1 MEIINKLIDKANLTA
16 LIDNFNKSGKKV
28 YAPVTKNGLCDFAKV
43 ESVQEID
50 FDCIAT
56 IQSAKSLVFPKV
68 EKLLSFEKTYDDVI
82 VKEID
87 LSKFPEVI
95 AFAGRPCDAAGFIP
109 LDAIFT
115 TDAVDEIFKTR
126 FDKLSIISISCKK
139 ADDFCF
145 CTSVNGGP
153 GNTAGSDILL
163 TEISATTYYAEII
176 TEKGKAIL
184 DANAEV
190 FKDTALVDKT
200 PFIAKIDQVFS
211 TEVIHE
217 KLKTLF
223 ESDIWDQQAM
233 RCVGCGACA
242 FVCPACGC
250 FDIQDETKGKNGVR
264 HRCWDSCGF
273 KIFTMHTSGHNPRE
287 KQAQRWRQRIFHKFS
302 YQPEQQKQFGCVG
315 CGRCSRACPSD
326 MNIAEHLTAIAG
338 Q

>member
-1 MEIINKLIDKANLTA
+1 MEIINKLIDKSSLSA
-16 LIDNFNKSGKKV
+16 LIERLNTSGKQV

-50 FDCIAT
+50 FDSIAT

-68 EKLLSFEKTYDDVI
+68 EKLLSYEKTYDDVI
-82 VKEID
+82 VKEVD
-87 LSKFPEVI
+87 LTKIPEVI

-109 LDAIFT
+109 LNAIFT
-115 TDAVDEIFKTR
+115 SDSVDQIFKTR
-126 FDKLSIISISCKK
+126 LDKLSIISISCKK

-145 CTSVNGGP
+145 CTSVNGSP
-153 GNTAGSDILL
+153 SNTSGSDILL
-163 TEISATTYYAEII
+163 TEISETTYYAEII

-184 DANAEV
+184 DAYADL
-190 FKDTALVDKT
+190 FKDSAVVDKT
-200 PFIAKIDQVFS
+200 PFVAKIDKQFS
-211 TEVIHE
+211 TEIINE

-223 ESDIWDQQAM
+223 ESDIWDHQAM

-250 FDIQDETKGKNGVR
+250 FDIQDETKGKDGVR

-302 YQPEQQKQFGCVG
+302 YQPEQQQEFGCVG

-326 MNIAEHLTAIAG
+326 MNIAEHLKAIAVK
-338 Q
+338 

>member
-16 LIDNFNKSGKKV
+16 LIDNFNKSGKNV

-50 FDCIAT
+50 FNCIAT

-68 EKLLSFEKTYDDVI
+68 EKLLSFEKTFDDVI
-82 VKEID
+82 VKEVD

-126 FDKLSIISISCKK
+126 FDKLTIISISCKK

-184 DANAEV
+184 DANTDL

-200 PFIAKIDQVFS
+200 PFIAKVDQVFS

-217 KLKTLF
+217 KLKSLF
-223 ESDIWDQQAM
+223 ESDVWDQQAM

-302 YQPEQQKQFGCVG
+302 YQPDQQKQFGCVG

-326 MNIAEHLTAIAG
+326 MNIAEHLTAIAD

>member
-1 MEIINKLIDKANLTA
+1 MEIINKLIDKANLSA
-16 LIDNFNKSGKKV
+16 LIERFNTSGKKV
-28 YAPVTKNGLCDFAKV
+28 FAPVTKNGLSDFAKV

-56 IQSAKSLVFPKV
+56 IQSAKSLVFPKH
-68 EKLLSFEKTYDDVI
+68 EKLLSFEKTYDDVK

-87 LSKFPEVI
+87 LSEIPEVV
-95 AFAGRPCDAAGFIP
+95 AFGGRPCDAAGFIP
-109 LDAIFT
+109 LNAIFT
-115 TDAVDEIFKTR
+115 TDSVDEIFKTR
-126 FDKLSIISISCKK
+126 LEKLSLISISCKK

-145 CTSVNGGP
+145 CTSVNGSP
-153 GNTAGSDILL
+153 CNTAGSDILL
-163 TEISATTYYAEII
+163 TEISESSYYAEII

-184 DANAEV
+184 DANTDL
-190 FKDTALVDKT
+190 FKETTVVDKT
-200 PFIAKIDQVFS
+200 PFVAKIDQLFS
-211 TEVIHE
+211 TEAINE

-250 FDIQDETKGKNGVR
+250 FDIQDETKGKDGVR

-273 KIFTMHTSGHNPRE
+273 KLFTMHTSGHNPRE

-302 YQPEQQKQFGCVG
+302 YQPEQQSQFGCVG

-326 MNIAEHLTAIAG
+326 MNIAEHLKNIAA